1 TCASSVSARDLA
13 VLCMTKNLAPPPR
26 QGTDKELIDW
36 LQLQG
41 TDANTIEKIVEE
53 NYTLS
58 DILNDITKEDLRCLR
73 LRGGVLCRLW
83 HAVSQYR
90 RQAQE
95 SSATED

>member
-1 TCASSVSARDLA
+1 
-13 VLCMTKNLAPPPR
+13 MTKNLAPPPR

-73 LRGGVLCRLW
+73 LRGGVFCRLW
-83 HAVSQYR
+83 HAVSQHAVSQYR